1 MRLVRKTPGGI
12 SPSQIQL
19 WRSCQKAWGF
29 RYLRGIYSPPTDSTR
44 LGSRVHVILEAWLR
58 DGTKPDP
65 NEVLQTS
72 KGLRFPG
79 QIAMAGVPFLPVPG
93 TGEVEREWWLD
104 DEGIIYH
111 GIIDWSAPARVLDHK
126 TTTDFKWMK
135 DLETDVQAHMYAL
148 VAVVDGA
155 PVVNLEWIYY
165 RTHRPEARRSAVR
178 WTPEKILGFYS
189 EIIRPAAEQISAATD
204 FDALELNPQHCS
216 AFGGCPH
223 SAVCPVTT
231 QERFFSIMNISD
243 FIKSRT
249 QNTTP
254 SAPEAPP
261 VPEAAPEAPPEA
273 PPVPE
278 VPAPE
283 APPVPEPV
291 PEVPEARTVTGI
303 ASLPDPDDMSTWDR
317 GLLKA
322 KAIDMGI
329 VDEGCKFGAPRI
341 LEMILEAQEPPPPVI
356 APEENIEEV
365 AAALDEP
372 IPYTPR
378 RQIPFLFVDCAPL
391 SGDFPAIRLSA
402 LVREAMESLGYAEDY
417 RLHPDNAY
425 GRAAGVLSDA
435 VAEALGDQR
444 VSVVCSTRITE
455 HRDCLCFLEGI
466 SDVVVKGL

>member
-1 MRLVRKTPGGI
+1 MQLVKKTSGGI

-19 WRSCQKAWGF
+19 YRNCQKAWGF
-29 RYLRGIYSPPTDSTR
+29 RYLQKIYSPQTDSTI
-44 LGSRVHVILEAWLR
+44 LGSRVHAILEAWLR
-58 DGTKPDP
+58 DGAKPDP

-79 QIAMAGVPFLPVPG
+79 QIALAGIPFLPVPG
-93 TGEVEREWWLD
+93 TGEPEREWWLD
-104 DEGIIYH
+104 DNGILYH
-111 GIIDWSAPARVLDHK
+111 GIIDWSAPGRVLDHK
-126 TTTDFKWMK
+126 TTTSFKWVK
-135 DLETDVQAHMYAL
+135 DLETDIQAHMYAL
-148 VAVVDGA
+148 IAVVDGA
-155 PVVNLEWIYY
+155 PVVDLEWIYY

-178 WTPEKILGFYS
+178 WTSEQILDFYG
-189 EIIRPAAEQISAATD
+189 EIIRPTAAQIHAATD

-223 SAVCPVTT
+223 SAICPVTT
-231 QERFFSIMNISD
+231 QERFFSVMNISD

-254 SAPEAPP
+254 PVPEAAPAPEAPP
-261 VPEAAPEAPPEA
+261 VPEAAPEAPP
-273 PPVPE
+273 VPE
-278 VPAPE
+278 AAPEAPE
-283 APPVPEPV
+283 APPVPE
-291 PEVPEARTVTGI
+291 AQTVTGI
-303 ASLPDPDDMSTWDR
+303 ASLPDPNDMSTWDR
-317 GLLKA
+317 SQLKA

-329 VDEGCKFGAPRI
+329 IDEGCKFGAPRI
-341 LEMILEAQEPPPPVI
+341 LEMILEAEEPPALEAP
-356 APEENIEEV
+356 APE
-365 AAALDEP
+365 LDEP
-372 IPYTPR
+372 IPYTPVTPR

-391 SGDFPAIRLSA
+391 SGDLPVLRLSD
-402 LVREAMESLGYAEDY
+402 LVREAMESLGYSEDY

-435 VAEALGDQR
+435 VAEVLGDRR